1 MRRGAAPSSV
11 ASGSP
16 AAIASASHSADV
28 ERRQRHAHDARD
40 ADQRKAPLQR
50 RRRCAIGATA
60 SPLHQRDGIV
70 QDLRDRPGAAAPIA
84 EEIGPAGDALLRLEV
99 DQQERRGA
107 DRRGAGAERVA
118 HRHLDRR
125 RANAADGAGSPRA
138 QAAFRP
144 SACERQDVGD
154 GAVAAASAPR
164 PSRRAPPRRR
174 RAMRTSSRLPRS
186 KS

>member
-1 MRRGAAPSSV
+1 MRRGAAPRRRERQPGGDRERV
-11 ASGSP
+11 P
-16 AAIASASHSADV
+16 QRRV

-50 RRRCAIGATA
+50 RAERNRRNGLAF
-60 SPLHQRDGIV
+60 HHRNGIV
-70 QDLRDRPGAAAPIA
+70 QDLRHRPGAAVPIG
-84 EEIGPAGDALLRLEV
+84 EEIGPAGDALFRVDV
-99 DQQERRGA
+99 DQEERCGA

-125 RANAADGAGSPRA
+125 RANAADGEVCHP

-144 SACERQDVGD
+144 SAWSARMSATARLSGVGTPTF
-154 GAVAAASAPR
+154 APSSAT
-164 PSRRAPPRRR
+164 PPESHG
-174 RAMRTSSRLPRS
+174 TSSRLPRS